1 MIQLVPMVS
10 CRAFVIVALAL
21 TFAGCESGGPTP
33 GSLADVPVTVRM
45 TSGFTFEPR
54 QVHVKSGGV
63 VEWRNMSTLAHS
75 VTDDPQK
82 DPKLTALPA
91 GAASF
96 DSGLIPAGQIF
107 RQTFT
112 VLGTYRYKCVVHDGQ
127 GMTGEVI
134 VDPR

>member
-1 MIQLVPMVS
+1 MVS
-10 CRAFVIVALAL
+10 CRMFVVVPALVGCGW
-21 TFAGCESGGPTP
+21 AGPNT

-63 VEWRNMSTLAHS
+63 VEWRNMSMLAHS
-75 VTDDPQK
+75 VTADPRK

-91 GAASF
+91 GAAPF

-112 VLGTYRYKCVVHDGQ
+112 VPGVYRYKCVVHDRQ
-127 GMTGEVI
+127 GMTGEII
-134 VDPR
+134 VEPLS